1 MLHCYR
7 GAFGPWAA
15 FSRRRAMP
23 MSRTVLLSLLA
34 IPASALRDSDGSAR
48 PYRLQRASPVTKALL
63 AANVASF
70 AVVQRRQRLFLALAK
85 SNAALAR
92 GQYYRLASSCL
103 LHANAAHLF
112 VNSASLHN
120 IGPVVEAHF
129 GSTRFAALYAA
140 SGVCGNV
147 LSWSLGRAPLS
158 VGASGAIFGLL
169 GGWAVFLASNQ
180 RVLEARG
187 ARNIGESL
195 SSLATTCA
203 LNAALGLSPGSRLDN
218 FGHAGGALGGIAFGA
233 LCGPR
238 LREAWVPLRAGGP
251 GLALVDQPLLRLPGR
266 QPSGRRRGTP
276 VGRQRRRA

>member
-1 MLHCYR
+1 
-7 GAFGPWAA
+7 
-15 FSRRRAMP
+15 
-23 MSRTVLLSLLA
+23 MSRTVVLSLFFL
-34 IPASALRDSDGSAR
+34 PLSFAR
-48 PYRLQRASPVTKALL
+48 PYRLQRESPVTKALL

-158 VGASGAIFGLL
+158 SLPPRSPQPNRFA
-169 GGWAVFLASNQ
+169 
-180 RVLEARG
+180 RVPDAYG
-187 ARNIGESL
+187 
-195 SSLATTCA
+195 
-203 LNAALGLSPGSRLDN
+203 
-218 FGHAGGALGGIAFGA
+218 
-233 LCGPR
+233 
-238 LREAWVPLRAGGP
+238 
-251 GLALVDQPLLRLPGR
+251 
-266 QPSGRRRGTP
+266 
-276 VGRQRRRA
+276 